1 MSRKNPAAGP
11 NRDRPSRYAARMLAV
26 QVLVFIAG
34 LLLSLRALLSAVRT
48 FVVPRGSYDRVSS
61 LLFRLTARGFRVF
74 ARPSQAYERRD
85 AVMALFAPVSLVLL
99 PMVLLAMI
107 LTGFAAMYW
116 ALDPTSIETATRA
129 SGSALL
135 TLGFAPIQGWPA
147 LLLSFLEAAIGLIL
161 VALLIAYLPTM
172 YTAFQRREA
181 FVAKLAVRA
190 GSPASGTELLIRFW
204 TADLFAVL
212 NDLWV
217 ESETWFINVEESHTT
232 LAALPFYRSPRS
244 SRSWITAAG
253 AVMDAA
259 ALLRS
264 TIDVPIEPRAD
275 LAITAGYT
283 TLDALASFFRIPTI
297 ARPARADAPITV
309 TRAEYDAAVDEL
321 AKAGLPIQADRDQA
335 WRDFAGWRVNYED
348 ALLRLSMLV
357 MAPDTRWNDDA
368 RRRAFRRAASK
379 PPAKP

>member
-1 MSRKNPAAGP
+1 
-11 NRDRPSRYAARMLAV
+11 MLAV

-34 LLLSLRALLSAVRT
+34 LLFSLRALLSAVRT
-48 FVVPRGSYDRVSS
+48 FVVPRGSYDLISS
-61 LLFRLTARGFRVF
+61 LLFRLSGRGFRVF
-74 ARPSQAYERRD
+74 ARPSQPYERRD

-99 PMVLLAMI
+99 PMLLLAMI
-107 LTGFAAMYW
+107 LAGFAAMYW

-181 FVAKLAVRA
+181 FVAKLGVRA

-204 TADLFAVL
+204 IADLFSVL

-217 ESETWFINVEESHTT
+217 ESESWFIDVEESHTT

-244 SRSWITAAG
+244 GRSWITAAG

-275 LAITAGYT
+275 LVITAGYT

-321 AKAGLPIQADRDQA
+321 AKAGLPIRADRDQA

-368 RRRAFRRAASK
+368 RRRAFRRAASQPPTK
-379 PPAKP
+379 P